1 MLWIMQFA
9 STASE
14 YIWVINNNMYSDLKT
29 NQTNIYLQFKISF
42 ILSGTKIKQVSP
54 DNETVGFGSG
64 LHGWAFSL
72 KQFAT
77 MYVSKFGID
86 VQKLMK
92 RLWGDNC
99 FNPKTNKWSKSMKF
113 LMFVFTP
120 IYKVRVCKLKV
131 QKFQNK
137 TLIYN
142 KVLT

>member
-1 MLWIMQFA
+1 MMIMQFA

-54 DNETVGFGSG
+54 DNGTVGFGSG

-77 MYVSKFGID
+77 MYASKFGID

-99 FNPKTNKWSKSMKF
+99 FNPKTNKWSKSMKDDYIRGF
-113 LMFVFTP
+113 CMFVLTP
-120 IYKVRVCKLKV
+120 IYKVRVCKL
-131 QKFQNK
+131 NN
-137 TLIYN
+137 LE
-142 KVLT
+142 